1 MTFEVKTIEFES
13 CSEWENVSMHRVMGK
28 FAKEAKRYIP
38 TIETITKMDCEE
50 KKAILK
56 FKRAI
61 SFNTVCNILSQM
73 NKKYSYIEIEEV
85 EYKPES
91 KRVEVEV
98 K

>member
-1 MTFEVKTIEFES
+1 MTFEVKEIEFES
-13 CSEWENVSMHRVMGK
+13 CSEWENISRHRVIDK
-28 FAKEAKRYIP
+28 FYKEARRYIP
-38 TIETITKMDCEE
+38 TIATITKMECEE
-50 KKAILK
+50 EKAILK
-56 FKRAI
+56 FKRDI

-73 NKKYSYIEIEEV
+73 NKKYSSIEIEEI